1 MEIENQ
7 KLIELFVLSLTNQI
21 HCISKPN
28 DTAVKHIAQTGV
40 RQKQTSQETK
50 KNR

>member
-1 MEIENQ
+1 MKIENQ
-7 KLIELFVLSLTNQI
+7 ELIKLAILRLAHEITR
-21 HCISKPN
+21 ISKTN

-40 RQKQTSQETK
+40 RQKKTSQETQ